1 MLVQDVGSVV
11 NVSDWSSDDEF
22 RVYPEGARDK
32 SRLVCPS
39 DIRYDFLIPDHYYL
53 FKHSTDWS
61 PEQYWIE
68 IMSYRLGSAIGI
80 PVPPAFVAFDADNN
94 TSGALIEWFYGKP
107 NTGVQRFIPG
117 GDFMQRLIDDYDRK
131 RGKKHNFET
140 LLILCKA
147 LERSGDLKGDWL
159 AYWAKALTFDALIGN
174 ADRHHDNWGV
184 IQTIS
189 DPDSNIKG
197 SVEFSPVF
205 DNGSSM
211 GFEIRSE
218 NLASFSENERM
229 SKYVSKGFHHLKWAK
244 NDTKKALH
252 GEMLLNLVNKFPDSL
267 QYIRETLDFDTDVFG
282 GIVGELADYDVPV
295 PLSQQ
300 RANFMINLLV
310 FRHGRLT
317 DLIQSI

>member
-1 MLVQDVGSVV
+1 MLIQDVNSVV
-11 NVSDWSSDDEF
+11 DVSAWQSDDEF

-32 SRLVCPS
+32 SRLLCPS
-39 DIRYDFLIPDHYYL
+39 DIGYDFLIPNHYYL
-53 FKHSTDWS
+53 FKHSTEWS

-68 IMSYRLGSAIGI
+68 VMSYRLGSAIGV

-94 TSGALIEWFYGKP
+94 SSGALIEWFYGKP
-107 NTGVQRFIPG
+107 NAGVQRFVPG

-131 RGKKHNFET
+131 RGKKHNFES

-147 LERSGDLKGDWL
+147 LERTGNLKDDWL

-184 IQTIS
+184 IHTMS
-189 DPDSNIKG
+189 DSDRHIKE

-218 NLASFSENERM
+218 KLTSFSENEQM
-229 SKYVSKGFHHLKWAK
+229 SKYVSKGFHHFKWAK
-244 NDTKKALH
+244 KDSKKALH

-267 QYIRETLDFDTDVFG
+267 QYIRETLDFDADVFSD
-282 GIVGELADYDVPV
+282 IVNELTVYDVLV

-300 RANFMINLLV
+300 RADFMIKLLA
-310 FRHGRLT
+310 FRHVRLT